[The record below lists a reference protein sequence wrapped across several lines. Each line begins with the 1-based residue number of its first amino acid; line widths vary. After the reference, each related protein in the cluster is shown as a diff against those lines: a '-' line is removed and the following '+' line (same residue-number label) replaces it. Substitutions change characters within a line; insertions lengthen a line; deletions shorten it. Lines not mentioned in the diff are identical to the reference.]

1 MAEVKQVTEGEDLSK
16 AVWHYVGVGVLWLS
30 LIFTGLALERLG
42 LTSDYLTSV
51 IPGEVGSL
59 RAKNAEY
66 ETNLRTLKDE
76 NERIKGLIGRE
87 AATADAL
94 NICQDEKKKL
104 ESELKQVKAGG
115 N

>member
-1 MAEVKQVTEGEDLSK
+1 MAEVKQVTEGEELSK
-16 AVWHYVGVGVLWLS
+16 AVWHYVGAGILWLS

-51 IPGEVGSL
+51 IPGEVGGL

-104 ESELKQVKAGG
+104 ENELKQVKTGG